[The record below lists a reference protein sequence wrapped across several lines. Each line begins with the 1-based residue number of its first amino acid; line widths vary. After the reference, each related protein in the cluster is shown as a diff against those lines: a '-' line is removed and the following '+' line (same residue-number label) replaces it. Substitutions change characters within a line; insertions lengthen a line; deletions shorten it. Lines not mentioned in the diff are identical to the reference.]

1 MEKKINIRNLTLPEI
16 QAAFVDMG
24 EKAFRAKQVY
34 EWLWK
39 KNCGNFSEMS
49 NLSVALRDKLEAT
62 FFIDKIIL
70 DDQQI
75 SSDKTIKCAFEVE
88 TLLRSTSNAH

>member
-1 MEKKINIRNLTLPEI
+1 
-16 QAAFVDMG
+16 MG

-39 KNCGNFSEMS
+39 KNSGNFSEMS
-49 NLSVALRDKLEAT
+49 NLSVALRDNLETT

-75 SSDKTIKCAFEVE
+75 SSDKTP
-88 TLLRSTSNAH
+88 STSN